1 MIQHHIQQAI
11 VARLA
16 TNKTLRFSEL
26 QPEGID
32 NKLFDYHLKQLI
44 ASKIVSKN
52 KGGEYE
58 LTPYGRKIGVSA
70 RLNMKDRLDRAYS
83 VLFLINRRKN
93 GDWLLYRRKSH
104 PLIVASWFLC
114 TLVLAGPKQSWERQ
128 LELPKEQ
135 TGLTAS
141 FKVCG
146 HGYFRVFE
154 GENLESFTHFT
165 LLVAEDVDGELEVN
179 DEFAEYEWDSNPDFS
194 AKDMLPNMADIVTL
208 YQSKKSDFLE
218 KEYRL

>member
-16 TNKTLRFSEL
+16 TSKTLRFSEL
-26 QPEGID
+26 QPEEID

-44 ASKIVSKN
+44 TSKIVSKN
-52 KGGEYE
+52 KDGEYE

-70 RLNMKDRLDRAYS
+70 RLNMKDRMDRAFS
-83 VLFLINRRKN
+83 VLFLIIRSKN

-104 PLIVASWFLC
+104 PLIGRVGFMHARPSWNETIFE
-114 TLVLAGPKQSWERQ
+114 TAVRAT
-128 LELPKEQ
+128 KEH
-135 TGLTAS
+135 TGLTAE

-154 GENLESFTHFT
+154 SENLESFTHFT
-165 LLVAEDVDGELEVN
+165 LLCAEDVAGELKVN
-179 DEFAEYEWDSNPDFS
+179 DEFAEYDWVAEPDFS
-194 AKDMLPNMADIVTL
+194 ANDMLPNMADIVLL
-208 YQSKKSDFLE
+208 YQSKTSGFLE

>member
-1 MIQHHIQQAI
+1 MIQHHIQQTI

-32 NKLFDYHLKQLI
+32 NKLFDYHLKQLV

-58 LTPYGRKIGVSA
+58 LTPFGRKIGVSA
-70 RLNMKDRLDRAYS
+70 KLNLKDRLDRAFS
-83 VLFLINRRKN
+83 VLFLIIRRKN

-104 PLIVASWFLC
+104 PLINRVGFMHARPNWNETIC
-114 TLVLAGPKQSWERQ
+114 QTATRITE
-128 LELPKEQ
+128 EQ
-135 TGLTAS
+135 TSLS
-141 FKVCG
+141 CDFKVCG

-165 LLVAEDVDGELEVN
+165 LLCAEDVDGELVVN
-179 DEFAEYEWDSNPDFS
+179 DEFAEYEWVAEPNFS
-194 AKDMLPNMADIVTL
+194 AKDMLPNMADLVTL
-208 YQSKKSDFLE
+208 YETKTNDFLE
-218 KEYRL
+218 EQYRL

>member
-11 VARLA
+11 VAKLA

-26 QPEGID
+26 QPEDID
-32 NKLFDYHLKQLI
+32 NKLFDYHLKQLM
-44 ASKIVSKN
+44 ASKIVTKN
-52 KGGEYE
+52 EAGEYE

-83 VLFLINRRKN
+83 VLFLIIRRKN

-104 PLIVASWFLC
+104 PLIGKVGFMHARPSWTETISETATRIVA
-114 TLVLAGPKQSWERQ
+114 
-128 LELPKEQ
+128 EQ
-135 TGLTAS
+135 TGLS
-141 FKVCG
+141 CDFKVCG

-165 LLVAEDVDGELEVN
+165 LLCAEDVVGELEVN
-179 DEFAEYEWDSNPDFS
+179 DEFAEYEWVSSPDFS
-194 AKDMLPNMADIVTL
+194 AKDMLPNMADIVEL
-208 YQSKKSDFLE
+208 YQNKSGGFLE
-218 KEYRL
+218 KQYKL

>member
-11 VARLA
+11 VAKLA
-16 TNKTLRFSEL
+16 TNQTLRFSEL
-26 QPEGID
+26 QPEEID

-44 ASKIVSKN
+44 ASKIVKKSSD
-52 KGGEYE
+52 GEYE

-70 RLNMKDRLDRAYS
+70 RLNMKDRLDRAFS
-83 VLFLINRRKN
+83 VLFLIIRRKN

-104 PLIVASWFLC
+104 PLIGRVGFMHARPSWSETILG
-114 TLVLAGPKQSWERQ
+114 TATRVT
-128 LELPKEQ
+128 KEQ

>member
-11 VARLA
+11 VAKLA

-26 QPEGID
+26 QPEDID

-44 ASKIVSKN
+44 ASKIVAKN
-52 KGGEYE
+52 SSGEYE

-83 VLFLINRRKN
+83 VLFLIIRRKN

-104 PLIVASWFLC
+104 PLIDRVGFMHARPSWSETIFE
-114 TLVLAGPKQSWERQ
+114 TATRVT
-128 LELPKEQ
+128 KEN

-154 GENLESFTHFT
+154 GDNLESFTHFM
-165 LLVAEDVDGELEVN
+165 LLVCENASGELQVT
-179 DEFAEYEWDSNPDFS
+179 DEFAEYEWVKDPNFS
-194 AKDMLPNMADIVTL
+194 AKDMLPNMADIVEL
-208 YQSKKSDFLE
+208 YQNRSGGFLE
-218 KEYRL
+218 KQYKL

>member
-1 MIQHHIQQAI
+1 MIQHHIQQEI

-16 TNKTLRFSEL
+16 TSETLRFSEL
-26 QPEGID
+26 QPEGLD

-52 KGGEYE
+52 KDGEYE

-70 RLNMKDRLDRAYS
+70 RLNMKERLDRAYS
-83 VLFLINRRKN
+83 VLFLIIRRKN

-104 PLIVASWFLC
+104 PLINKVGFMHARPSWSEPVLETASKVA
-114 TLVLAGPKQSWERQ
+114 
-128 LELPKEQ
+128 KEH
-135 TGLTAS
+135 TGLSVT

-165 LLVAEDVDGELEVN
+165 LLCAEGAEGELKVS
-179 DEFAEYEWDSNPDFS
+179 DEFAEYEWVAQPDFS
-194 AKDMLPNMADIVTL
+194 AKDMLPNMADIVAL
-208 YQSKKSDFLE
+208 YESKKSDFLE